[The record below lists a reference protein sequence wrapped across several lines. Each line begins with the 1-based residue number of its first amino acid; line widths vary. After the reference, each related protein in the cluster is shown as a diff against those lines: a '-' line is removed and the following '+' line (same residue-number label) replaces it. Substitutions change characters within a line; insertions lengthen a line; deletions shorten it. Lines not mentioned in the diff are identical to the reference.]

1 MLGLWLAPQRP
12 LDLTYGDDEV
22 MLKVALGVI
31 FEVFLYLRFYL
42 GIAMKFCT
50 HIDVYLY
57 NFHSEFETPEFSRKD
72 FIQIFPQN

>member
-1 MLGLWLAPQRP
+1 MLRS
-12 LDLTYGDDEV
+12 
-22 MLKVALGVI
+22 LGII

-42 GIAMKFCT
+42 SIAMKFCT